1 MLNNEQEE
9 KLVQILLDRINA
21 LNEDILTIIG
31 NRIKQIGELT
41 PTQVHQIQQ
50 MLMYNTDINIIVQK
64 LVEVTNMNVNDIY
77 NMFEYSAK
85 KNQDFARQFYK
96 ARGIN
101 YIPYSQNKALK
112 EQIKAIAKIT
122 AKEYANISKTS
133 AIGYT
138 VKDLKGNLVF
148 KDISSIYKDII
159 DKAILNVGQGK
170 TTYQQE
176 MRNAIKQI
184 GQSGLK
190 TLDYESG
197 RSMRL
202 DSAIRMNILG
212 GLRKLNNQVQ
222 EQFGEEFDSDGVEIS
237 VHQYPADDHAEVQ
250 GHQFSNKEFE
260 KLQETGI
267 AKDYN
272 GEIIDIH
279 YKGNYRPISE
289 YNCYHRP
296 FRIVLGISKP
306 LYTKEQLEEIKEKNN
321 DGFDFDGKHYTMYQG
336 TQLQRLIERRIREQ
350 KDIQILAKSSG
361 DKELTLQAQTKIT
374 QLTTKYKQL
383 CNVSGLSNQL
393 KTRARV
399 SEYKR
404 INVSKTK
411 SITYKTFEPR
421 TIKDLSEIGEKYFN
435 FESNDALDKYVNITG
450 NIKDR
455 LEKGDINLKT
465 KLDSLEQDVSKLAKA
480 SPIDFQLFSA
490 KDISQDYSK
499 DKHLLSATVSREIA
513 KGYINRKTNKEIITI
528 YVDKGANIISTVN
541 TKTKHF
547 KKQGE
552 IILPVKKKLKKLDN
566 YTYIL
571 QK

>member
-9 KLVQILLDRINA
+9 KLVQMLIDRIEA

-31 NRIKQIGELT
+31 TRIKQIGKLT

-50 MLMYNTDINIIVQK
+50 MLMYDTDIDTIVQK
-64 LVEVTNMNVNDIY
+64 LAEVTNMNVNDIY

-85 KNQDFARQFYK
+85 TNQDFARQFYK

-101 YIPYSQNKALK
+101 YIPYAENKALK

-122 AKEYANISKTS
+122 AKEYANISRTS

-138 VKDLKGNLVF
+138 IKDLKGNLVF
-148 KDISSIYKDII
+148 KDITSTYKDII

-202 DSAIRMNILG
+202 DSAIRMNTLG

-250 GHQFSNKEFE
+250 GHQFSNKEFK

-272 GEIIDIH
+272 GEIIDTH

-296 FRIVLGISKP
+296 FRIVLGVSKP

-321 DGFDFDGKHYTMYQG
+321 EGFDFDGKHYTMYQG

-350 KDIQILAKSSG
+350 KDVQILAKSSG

-374 QLTTKYKQL
+374 QLTTKYRQL
-383 CNVSGLSNQL
+383 CNVSGLPNQL
-393 KTRARV
+393 KTRASV
-399 SEYKR
+399 VGYKR
-404 INVSKTK
+404 INV
-411 SITYKTFEPR
+411 
-421 TIKDLSEIGEKYFN
+421 
-435 FESNDALDKYVNITG
+435 
-450 NIKDR
+450 
-455 LEKGDINLKT
+455 
-465 KLDSLEQDVSKLAKA
+465 AKM
-480 SPIDFQLFSA
+480 
-490 KDISQDYSK
+490 
-499 DKHLLSATVSREIA
+499 
-513 KGYINRKTNKEIITI
+513 
-528 YVDKGANIISTVN
+528 
-541 TKTKHF
+541 
-547 KKQGE
+547 
-552 IILPVKKKLKKLDN
+552 
-566 YTYIL
+566 
-571 QK
+571 

>member
-9 KLVQILLDRINA
+9 KLVQVLIDRINA
-21 LNEDILTIIG
+21 LNEDILIIIG

-41 PTQVHQIQQ
+41 PTQIHQIQQ
-50 MLMYNTDINIIVQK
+50 MVMYDTDIDTIVQK
-64 LVEVTNMNVNDIY
+64 LAEVTNMNVNDIY

-85 KNQDFARQFYK
+85 TNQDFARQFYK
-96 ARGIN
+96 ARGRS
-101 YIPYSQNKALK
+101 YIPYAQNKALK
-112 EQIKAIAKIT
+112 EQIRAIAKIT
-122 AKEYANISKTS
+122 AKEYANISRTT

-138 VKDLKGNLVF
+138 IKDLKGNLVF
-148 KDISSIYKDII
+148 KDISSTYKDII

-202 DSAIRMNILG
+202 DSAIRMNTLG

-272 GEIIDIH
+272 GKIIDIH

-306 LYTKEQLEEIKEKNN
+306 LYTKRQLAEIKEKNN
-321 DGFDFDGKHYTMYQG
+321 DGFDFDGKHYTMYEAS
-336 TQLQRLIERRIREQ
+336 QLLRKIERTIRKD

-361 DKELTLQAQTKIT
+361 DKDLTLQMQTSIT
-374 QLTTKYKQL
+374 QLTTKYRQICKI
-383 CNVSGLSNQL
+383 SGLPNQL
-393 KTRARV
+393 KTRGSV
-399 SEYKR
+399 SGYRR
-404 INVSKTK
+404 IN
-411 SITYKTFEPR
+411 I
-421 TIKDLSEIGEKYFN
+421 EKM
-435 FESNDALDKYVNITG
+435 
-450 NIKDR
+450 
-455 LEKGDINLKT
+455 
-465 KLDSLEQDVSKLAKA
+465 
-480 SPIDFQLFSA
+480 
-490 KDISQDYSK
+490 
-499 DKHLLSATVSREIA
+499 
-513 KGYINRKTNKEIITI
+513 
-528 YVDKGANIISTVN
+528 
-541 TKTKHF
+541 
-547 KKQGE
+547 
-552 IILPVKKKLKKLDN
+552 
-566 YTYIL
+566 
-571 QK
+571 

>member
-9 KLVQILLDRINA
+9 KLVQVLIDRINA

-50 MLMYNTDINIIVQK
+50 MLMYDTDIDTIVQK
-64 LVEVTNMNVNDIY
+64 LAEVTDMNVNDIY

-85 KNQDFARQFYK
+85 TNQDFAKQFYK
-96 ARGIN
+96 ARGIS
-101 YIPYSQNKALK
+101 YILYAENKALK

-122 AKEYANISKTS
+122 AKEYANISRTS

-148 KDISSIYKDII
+148 KDISSAYKDII

-176 MRNAIKQI
+176 MRNSIKQI

-190 TLDYESG
+190 TIDYESG

-202 DSAIRMNILG
+202 DSAIRMNTLG

-237 VHQYPADDHAEVQ
+237 VHTAPAEDHAEVQ

-260 KLQETGI
+260 RLQKKGI

-279 YKGNYRPISE
+279 YKKNYRPISE

-306 LYTKEQLEEIKEKNN
+306 LYTKKQLEEIKEKNN
-321 DGFDFDGKHYTMYQG
+321 DGFDFDGNHYTMYQG
-336 TQLQRLIERRIREQ
+336 TQLQRLIERRIRQQ

-361 DKELTLQAQTKIT
+361 DKELTLQAQAKIT

-383 CNVSGLSNQL
+383 CNVSGLPNQL
-393 KTRARV
+393 KTRANV
-399 SEYKR
+399 VGYKR
-404 INVSKTK
+404 INV
-411 SITYKTFEPR
+411 
-421 TIKDLSEIGEKYFN
+421 EKM
-435 FESNDALDKYVNITG
+435 
-450 NIKDR
+450 
-455 LEKGDINLKT
+455 
-465 KLDSLEQDVSKLAKA
+465 
-480 SPIDFQLFSA
+480 
-490 KDISQDYSK
+490 
-499 DKHLLSATVSREIA
+499 
-513 KGYINRKTNKEIITI
+513 
-528 YVDKGANIISTVN
+528 
-541 TKTKHF
+541 
-547 KKQGE
+547 
-552 IILPVKKKLKKLDN
+552 
-566 YTYIL
+566 
-571 QK
+571 